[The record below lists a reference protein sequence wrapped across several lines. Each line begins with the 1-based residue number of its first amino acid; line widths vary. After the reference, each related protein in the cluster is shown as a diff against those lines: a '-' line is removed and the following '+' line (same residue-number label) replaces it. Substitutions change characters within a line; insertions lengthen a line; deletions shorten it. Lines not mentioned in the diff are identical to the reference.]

1 MSTPLPPAPFNVKD
15 SLFAGLAVILLKL
28 DAAVTGVTGVAA
40 TGVLTKSGHT
50 WLDGQQLRYVSGT
63 GGSGLTAGDIVF
75 VRDSNPTAGTFK
87 LTDTNDDGT
96 LGTALALGSD
106 LSAASFL
113 PVTVIEATQLDDD
126 PTNEV
131 KQLKRP
137 NRAGRLFNAR
147 SVHTAQGEKYTF
159 GMDDVLRLPEIFA
172 GKMSGRRIGTAQ
184 IWLPDVD
191 DAENVCAL
199 VSQEFDCTVMR
210 DGKVTHGNSEFSK
223 ATIAIESN
231 EQELISWTRN
241 ADITPAD

>member
-28 DAAVTGVTGVAA
+28 DAAVTDVAGVAT
-40 TGVLTKSGHT
+40 TGVLTKAAHGFR
-50 WLDGQQLRYVSGT
+50 DGQQLRYVSGT
-63 GGSGLTAGDIVF
+63 GGSGLTAGDVVF
-75 VRDSNPTAGTFK
+75 VRDAEAGTFK
-87 LTDTNDDGT
+87 LTTTNDDGT
-96 LGTALALGSD
+96 LGAALELGSD
-106 LSAASFL
+106 LSAATFQ

-126 PTNEV
+126 PTSEV

-147 SVHTAQGEKYTF
+147 SVQTAQGEKYTF

-191 DAENVCAL
+191 DADNVCAL

-223 ATIAIESN
+223 ASIQIESN
-231 EQELISWTRN
+231 EQELIDWTRN
-241 ADITPAD
+241 ADITPAA